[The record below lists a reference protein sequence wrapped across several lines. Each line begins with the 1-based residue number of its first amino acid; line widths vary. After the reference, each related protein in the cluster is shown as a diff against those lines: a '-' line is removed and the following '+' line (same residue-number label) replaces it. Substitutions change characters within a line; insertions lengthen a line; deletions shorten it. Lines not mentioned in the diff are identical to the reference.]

1 MKILTHL
8 IRHIH
13 VGEWFP
19 PRMADQW
26 VDGFQINAVRINEK
40 RLQKIPDETRY
51 QTNLVGTAVKKYK
64 NMVNPTFISRSG
76 LTAKDIID
84 KHSANLQRSYKK
96 YEGKL
101 KRAYETVDGVT
112 AKRFKDAVAASK
124 EHYAKGMAART
135 LPFTGTRADGL
146 GAAPLVALWLTNDSI
161 VEGVLSGM
169 DKLIAGGPMMLTKP
183 RRGNSFKAA
192 INQRLIQAGATIV
205 KSSYD
210 QAVIDSENDETN
222 DMVDG
227 FVNPALNLYKFKTD
241 GESHINY
248 INAETE
254 GFYLELKV
262 TQK

>member
-26 VDGFQINAVRINEK
+26 VDGFQINAERINEK
-40 RLQKIPDETRY
+40 RLVKIPDEGRY
-51 QTNLVGTAVKKYK
+51 QTNLVGVAVKRYGE
-64 NMVNPTFISRSG
+64 MVNPAFISRAG
-76 LTAKDIID
+76 LTAQDIIN
-84 KHSANLQRSYKK
+84 KHSANLGRSYKK
-96 YEGKL
+96 YQSKL
-101 KRAYETVDGVT
+101 QRAYETVDGVP
-112 AKRFKDAVAASK
+112 AKRFKEAVAHSK

-135 LPFTGTRADGL
+135 LPFTGTRAEGL
-146 GAAPLVALWLTNDSI
+146 GVAPLVALWLANDSM

-169 DKLIAGGPMMLTKP
+169 DNLIAGNPFMLTKP
-183 RRGNSFKAA
+183 RRRTSFKAA

-210 QAVIDSENDETN
+210 VAVIKEQNDETN
-222 DMVDG
+222 EMVQG
-227 FVNPALNLYKFKTD
+227 FVNPALNLYHFKT
-241 GESHINY
+241 GTESHIDY
-248 INAETE
+248 INDKTE